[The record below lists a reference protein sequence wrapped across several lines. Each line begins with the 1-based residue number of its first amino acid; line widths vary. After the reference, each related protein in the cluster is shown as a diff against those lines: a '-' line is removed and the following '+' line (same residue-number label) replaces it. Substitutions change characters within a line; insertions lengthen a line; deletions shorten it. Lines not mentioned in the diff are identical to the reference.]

1 MDGQLKL
8 RKEMAQKAIK
18 MAFFGKAVEHD
29 EAEACKEEAAAI
41 IAWEMEQ
48 EAAAAAPKAAYLY
61 ESVVA
66 NLQKELDETRSKLMH
81 HSSARE
87 LLLQQQVQELQQRC
101 AKLEARAV
109 WESHYAW
116 TLPGAFLLAEDGG
129 ECACKRERKLY
140 GEFHAGGGAG
150 GGAGETHAGSS
161 GGRDRGGDVHL
172 RTCACG
178 HRY

>member
-8 RKEMAQKAIK
+8 RKEMAQKAVK
-18 MAFFGKAVEHD
+18 MAFFGKAVEYD
-29 EAEACKEEAAAI
+29 EAEACKETAAAI

-48 EAAAAAPKAAYLY
+48 EAATPPKSAYLY

-66 NLQKELDETRSKLMH
+66 NLQKELDEARSKLMH
-81 HSSARE
+81 HSTARE
-87 LLLQQQVQELQQRC
+87 LELQEQVRELQQRC
-101 AKLEARAV
+101 VKLEARAV

-129 ECACKRERKLY
+129 DCACKRERKLY
-140 GEFHAGGGAG
+140 GEFHSSAGAG

-161 GGRDRGGDVHL
+161 GGRDRGSDVHL
-172 RTCACG
+172 RACACG
-178 HRY
+178 HGY